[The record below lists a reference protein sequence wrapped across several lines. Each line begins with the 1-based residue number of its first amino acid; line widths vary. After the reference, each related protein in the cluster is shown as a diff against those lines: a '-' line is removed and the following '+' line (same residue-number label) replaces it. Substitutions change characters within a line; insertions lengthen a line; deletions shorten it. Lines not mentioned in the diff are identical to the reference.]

1 MPWSGTTFLRVDSMN
16 TGCSARQA
24 THQEAKTLTSET
36 SPRRFLLDS
45 PNVLPLTGGRS
56 NSGTFLPIRV
66 DGSRLGSRL
75 RPRANT
81 PARTTK
87 PVAGKARRSR
97 RRAAETFGEVVGWAD
112 DCSLMFQPRSERQ

>member
-1 MPWSGTTFLRVDSMN
+1 MN

-24 THQEAKTLTSET
+24 THHEAKTLTSDT

-56 NSGTFLPIRV
+56 NSGTLLPMRV
-66 DGSRLGSRL
+66 DGNRLGSRL
-75 RPRANT
+75 SPTANT
-81 PARTTK
+81 PATTTK

-97 RRAAETFGEVVGWAD
+97 RRAAETSGEVVGSAD
-112 DCSLMFQPRSERQ
+112 DCSVIGSTSRARGGDG